1 MRVFTPT
8 AVKKSE
14 SLPIAP
20 RMDNL
25 QGKIWGFVDTSKVNA
40 DLFIEHLKA
49 EITKAYHA
57 KDFVVVRKE
66 APGFSLTAEQT
77 NRLAQCGC
85 VVFCFGD

>member
-1 MRVFTPT
+1 MRVLTPT

-20 RMDNL
+20 RMDDL
-25 QGKIWGFVDTSKVNA
+25 QGKVWGFVDTSKVNA
-40 DLFIEHLKA
+40 DMFIEHLKA
-49 EITKAYHA
+49 EITKAYRA

-66 APGFSLTAEQT
+66 APGFSLTEEQT
-77 NRLAQCGC
+77 KRLEPCAC